1 MRLHSV
7 RVRARVLPPGP
18 LARRQPSGLRRLRGW
33 LGSLALALACSNPSA
48 ALAASGEEDAI
59 AALRRD
65 VAAMRADYEARIAQ
79 LEARLA
85 TAESALQTAAAGPAS
100 AAPEPMPTAAPA
112 AASSASAFNPAIS
125 AILQGRAA
133 AIGGP
138 DGSRDIPGFLLGG
151 EAGVGP
157 EGLSLGE
164 TELALSANAD
174 DKFFGLV
181 TVSLA
186 ADDGETEVELEEAYL
201 QTLAL
206 PAGFTLRAGQFFS
219 GIGYQNGK
227 HSHAWDFVDQPLAYE
242 ALLGG
247 QLRDAGAQ
255 LSWVA
260 PTDTYLQLG
269 AELLRG
275 ESFPAGGAAHDGLGA
290 WSLFG
295 RVSGELG
302 ASNTWQ
308 AGVSYLSAN
317 PRGRASEDRSGR
329 VFDFSGDSDVW
340 IAAFVWKWAPQGNFR
355 ERNLV
360 FQTELLH
367 RHERGALDVSGL
379 FGTYQGDQDGVYV
392 QAAYQFVPRWRV
404 GLRYDRL
411 WSDDTLTGIPAS
423 WLPDDEEPSRV
434 SAMLDFSNSEFSRLR
449 LQWNHQWGGLD
460 GDDAIFLQYILSVG
474 SHGAHEF

>member
-1 MRLHSV
+1 MRLHSA
-7 RVRARVLPPGP
+7 RVRARVLLPGRH
-18 LARRQPSGLRRLRGW
+18 LAARHASLRGW
-33 LGSLALALACSNPSA
+33 LGSLTLALACSNPSA
-48 ALAASGEEDAI
+48 ALAAGGEQAAI
-59 AALRRD
+59 AALRAD

-85 TAESALQTAAAGPAS
+85 SAEAALQTAAAAPAS
-100 AAPEPMPTAAPA
+100 AAPEPAAAPA

-227 HSHAWDFVDQPLAYE
+227 HSHAWDFVDPPLVYE

-275 ESFPAGGAAHDGLGA
+275 ENFPAGGAAHDGAGA

-295 RVSGELG
+295 RVSGERSSP
-302 ASNTWQ
+302 AI
-308 AGVSYLSAN
+308 
-317 PRGRASEDRSGR
+317 GR
-329 VFDFSGDSDVW
+329 
-340 IAAFVWKWAPQGNFR
+340 
-355 ERNLV
+355 
-360 FQTELLH
+360 
-367 RHERGALDVSGL
+367 
-379 FGTYQGDQDGVYV
+379 
-392 QAAYQFVPRWRV
+392 
-404 GLRYDRL
+404 
-411 WSDDTLTGIPAS
+411 
-423 WLPDDEEPSRV
+423 SR
-434 SAMLDFSNSEFSRLR
+434 
-449 LQWNHQWGGLD
+449 
-460 GDDAIFLQYILSVG
+460 
-474 SHGAHEF
+474 